1 MLYDFNI
8 EMSNFMKSVFASG
21 FLAAIWL
28 CSNAPALGQNLL
40 FNPGFEDV
48 DNNMAFGDGWG
59 IFGNT
64 EFNDFFGGNP
74 HASLFAN
81 TAGNSGAVFQLNFGG
96 AAGETYQF
104 DLIDLRIEENFD
116 ADLTFGLEYY
126 AGDDATKLGETIVTI
141 DTATRLANGQ
151 IEGNVVSM
159 QGTSVPGTVFVRP
172 IVQFDNVNAAYSNE
186 MQANAF
192 LFDTYFSVAAGP
204 GEEAL
209 KNPGFDD
216 DNADGNFGDY
226 WSGFGNVAFGEIFGP
241 GNAHASLFAD
251 NVANSG
257 GIFQP
262 SVLGAPDT
270 QYIFELT
277 NVRVED
283 NFDGQLFFGL
293 EYYAA
298 DNFTKI
304 GESIEQANT
313 TSPGDGLSYRLVATS
328 VPGTVY
334 VRPIVFFEN
343 VLSTG
348 GTLRNVFIFETSLT
362 EVGPG
367 VNLLSNPGFLDLNM
381 DTLFGDGWTT
391 FFITGFNDFFG
402 NPHASFFANF
412 GGSFGIVFQDG
423 IAGSAG
429 ETYQFDLLN
438 VRIEENWDADLFVGL
453 EYYAGDD
460 FTKLGES
467 LVQVDTDTRLANGQI
482 DGNTISMQ
490 ATTIPGTVFVRP
502 IFSYDNVNPTYNNQP
517 QANLFVFD
525 TYFSVAPTAGDP
537 FIKNGGFEDS
547 DGNGSFGDTWSSFG
561 AASFNEFFGAGNPH
575 ASLFPDNVANVGGV
589 FQTSIL
595 GTPGANYKFDLLDV
609 RIEANIDADLFF
621 GLEYYAEDNFTKLG
635 ETIAQIDT
643 STTGDGLSFSITG
656 TAVPGAVYVRPI
668 VSYDNVGFT
677 GGSQRN
683 VFIFATAMTE
693 VAATPVGD
701 MNCDGVTNLSDIAP
715 FALALTDAATY
726 AATFP
731 SCDVNNGDINMDT
744 AVDGRDVASFVALL
758 LTP

>member
-1 MLYDFNI
+1 
-8 EMSNFMKSVFASG
+8 MKSVFASVVVVTTL
-21 FLAAIWL
+21 F
-28 CSNAPALGQNLL
+28 CFQTPSLGQNLL
-40 FNPGFEDV
+40 FNPSFEDI
-48 DNNMAFGDGWG
+48 DNDMAFGDGWG

-64 EFNDFFGGNP
+64 DFNDFFGGNP

-116 ADLTFGLEYY
+116 ADLSFGLEYY
-126 AGDDATKLGETIVTI
+126 AGDDATKLGETIVSI

-172 IVQFDNVNAAYSNE
+172 IVLFDNVNAAYSNE
-186 MQANAF
+186 MQSNAF
-192 LFDTYFSVAAGP
+192 LFDTFFSVAAGP
-204 GEEAL
+204 GDEAL

-216 DNADGNFGDY
+216 INADGNFGDY

-251 NVANSG
+251 IAGNSG

-270 QYIFELT
+270 QYIFELS

-304 GESIEQANT
+304 GESIEQADT
-313 TSPGDGLSYRLVATS
+313 FTRGDGLRYRIVATS

-343 VLSTG
+343 VFSTG

-367 VNLLSNPGFLDLNM
+367 VNLLNNPGFLDLNM
-381 DTLFGDGWTT
+381 DTLFGDGWGT

-412 GGSFGIVFQDG
+412 AGSFGIVFQEG
-423 IAGSAG
+423 ITGSAG

-453 EYYAGDD
+453 EYYAGDE
-460 FTKLGES
+460 FTKLGET

-490 ATTIPGTVFVRP
+490 ATAIPGTVFVRP
-502 IFSYDNVNPTYNNQP
+502 IFSYDNVNPTYLDEP

-525 TYFSVAPTAGDP
+525 TFFSVAPTAGDP
-537 FIKNGGFEDS
+537 FIKNGGFEDT
-547 DGNGSFGDTWSSFG
+547 DGNGDFGDTWSSFG
-561 AASFNEFFGAGNPH
+561 AAGFNAFFGAGNPH
-575 ASLFPDNVANVGGV
+575 ASLFPDNVANIGSV

-595 GTPGANYKFDLLDV
+595 GTPGTNYRFDLLDV

-635 ETIAQIDT
+635 ETINQIDT
-643 STTGDGLSFSITG
+643 NTTGDGLSFSITG
-656 TAVPGAVYVRPI
+656 TAVPGTVYVRPI
-668 VSYDNVGFT
+668 ISYDNVGFT

-683 VFIFATAMTE
+683 VFVFATAMTE
-693 VAATPVGD
+693 VAPTPLGD
-701 MNCDGVTNLSDIAP
+701 MNCDGVTNLGDVTP

-726 AATFP
+726 TATFP
-731 SCDVNNGDINMDT
+731 SCDINNGDVNMDT
-744 AVDGRDVASFVALL
+744 NVDGQDIASFVALL
-758 LTP
+758 LAP